1 MDANIVEGV
10 AFNMIV
16 QIVLILLIF
25 ILMYI
30 IGWKPFLKYLKDRQK
45 AAVLAFEEAE
55 KQKNEANEIVI
66 QTHKKIEKLNI
77 QSAQMIAN
85 AEKTAKKIIEQQRE
99 NVNKEVER
107 KRTLAEKQIQI
118 EQIRMEEKMQQRAVE
133 LASQVAAEF
142 LTSKATDITTEEQI
156 DAFLKK
162 MGDE

>member
-1 MDANIVEGV
+1 MDVNIVEGV

-45 AAVLAFEEAE
+45 VAILAFEEAE

-66 QTHKKIEKLNI
+66 QAHKKIEELNI

-85 AEKTAKKIIEQQRE
+85 AEETAKKIVEQQRE
-99 NVNKEVER
+99 TVNKEVER

-118 EQIRMEEKMQQRAVE
+118 EQIRMEEKMQQQAIE

-142 LTSKATDITTEEQI
+142 LTSKATDITTEAQI

-162 MGDE
+162 MGDK